1 MKVLRNME
9 SGNINI
15 KKMGI
20 IKALLVV
27 ILSILL
33 EGLGQVPVEILNL
46 FSGKFETAGPYIYFV
61 LGVVV
66 KYYVIIILL
75 KWFSSRSDEEKS
87 KHQLNRRSFAYAAL
101 MIIAFRVIFD
111 NSLILWVNNI
121 PMPDFINRAFE
132 ELSISPIILI
142 LSVALIAPVYEE
154 IIFRGILLRGMAKK
168 MNPAIAIV
176 ISSLLFALVHMNIPQ
191 GINAFLLGL
200 FIGLIYLRTGSIYLS
215 IFAHFIN
222 NFLAISISS
231 LFSLISGKYAIE
243 MHGLFFILGM
253 ILLAIACK
261 GYKQNKIQ
269 DLPNIYKE
277 FIEI

>member
-1 MKVLRNME
+1 ME

-46 FSGKFETAGPYIYFV
+46 FSGKFETAGPYIYFG

-75 KWFSSRSDEEKS
+75 KWFSRRSDEEKP
-87 KHQLNRRSFAYAAL
+87 KHQLKRKSFAYVAL

-142 LSVALIAPVYEE
+142 LTVTLIAPVYEE
-154 IIFRGILLRGMAKK
+154 IIFRGILLRGMVKK
-168 MNPAIAIV
+168 MNPAIADTI
-176 ISSLLFALVHMNIPQ
+176 II
-191 GINAFLLGL
+191 GINISAQASKLAQ
-200 FIGLIYLRTGSIYLS
+200 ITVEIAI
-215 IFAHFIN
+215 IIN
-222 NFLAISISS
+222 NKAPVFVAIPVNVAVSPDAYDIPWVFSFSIW
-231 LFSLISGKYAIE
+231 LKTGFFECNLIRMTS
-243 MHGLFFILGM
+243 
-253 ILLAIACK
+253 
-261 GYKQNKIQ
+261 
-269 DLPNIYKE
+269 
-277 FIEI
+277 